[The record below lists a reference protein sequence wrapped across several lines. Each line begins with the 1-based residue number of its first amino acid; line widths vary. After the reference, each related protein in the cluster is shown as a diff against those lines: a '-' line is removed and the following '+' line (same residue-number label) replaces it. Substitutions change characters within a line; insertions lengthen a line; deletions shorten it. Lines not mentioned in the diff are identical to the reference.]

1 MEPVQITL
9 VALVVVA
16 FGLVSMRI
24 ERWPVTMPMVFVAFG
39 VIAAE
44 TGMIE
49 IGAELEAVAVLAE
62 ITLGVIL
69 FSDAAC
75 IDLRR
80 LRAVLAIPA
89 RLLGIG
95 LPLTIVA
102 GAIINKLLFPYLPLA
117 EVALVA
123 AVLAPTDAALGS
135 AVVADEAVPLRQRL
149 ALSVESGVND
159 GLVVPAVTIFTAAVL
174 DEGRS
179 TASWFGFIV
188 RQVGGGIALGLM
200 VGIAG
205 VSLLRRAHHRNWSDG
220 RYEQLVTFMLP
231 IIALFSATALE
242 ANSFIAAFVAGLA
255 FGSFGDDRSHTE
267 SAESAPDQDSAH
279 AALFGEFT
287 VDAAQLLEL
296 GAFFVFG
303 NVLLIRVFDDVS
315 WRVLS
320 SAALILTVGRMLPV
334 WLALIGT
341 GTRWQTKIFVGWFG
355 PRGLASVIFGLLLLE
370 ELGEIPGRAEEL
382 FGVIGITVAASVVL
396 HGASAA
402 WGARRYGRW
411 AEESPMS
418 PEDREEMMMPD
429 SDVATML
436 RPRWAREPRS

>member
-1 MEPVQITL
+1 M
-9 VALVVVA
+9 
-16 FGLVSMRI
+16 
-24 ERWPVTMPMVFVAFG
+24 
-39 VIAAE
+39 
-44 TGMIE
+44 
-49 IGAELEAVAVLAE
+49 
-62 ITLGVIL
+62 
-69 FSDAAC
+69 
-75 IDLRR
+75 
-80 LRAVLAIPA
+80 
-89 RLLGIG
+89 
-95 LPLTIVA
+95 
-102 GAIINKLLFPYLPLA
+102 
-117 EVALVA
+117 
-123 AVLAPTDAALGS
+123 
-135 AVVADEAVPLRQRL
+135 
-149 ALSVESGVND
+149 
-159 GLVVPAVTIFTAAVL
+159 
-174 DEGRS
+174 
-179 TASWFGFIV
+179 
-188 RQVGGGIALGLM
+188 
-200 VGIAG
+200 
-205 VSLLRRAHHRNWSDG
+205 
-220 RYEQLVTFMLP
+220 
-231 IIALFSATALE
+231 
-242 ANSFIAAFVAGLA
+242 
-255 FGSFGDDRSHTE
+255 
-267 SAESAPDQDSAH
+267 
-279 AALFGEFT
+279 
-287 VDAAQLLEL
+287 DAAQLLEL

-370 ELGEIPGRAEEL
+370 ALGEIPGRAEEL